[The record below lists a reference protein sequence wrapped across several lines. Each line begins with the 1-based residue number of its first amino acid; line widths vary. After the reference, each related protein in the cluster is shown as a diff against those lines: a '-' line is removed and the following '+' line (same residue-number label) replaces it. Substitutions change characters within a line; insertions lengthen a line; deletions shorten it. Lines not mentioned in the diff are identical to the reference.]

1 MSRMNRQSFL
11 AEIRAAHE
19 PLAAVAGTLADDAW
33 ADPLSDM
40 DGWTRKD
47 ALAHV
52 GWWSDHSARVITAL
66 RAGAVPY
73 DRDPDFDIHVQNS
86 AILEEFRDRAPG
98 DVRAFEAAA
107 FDRLVAAVEAASDE
121 DLFTADRFAW
131 LGDETLAT
139 AVEWDSTKHYPEHL
153 PHLTA

>member
-1 MSRMNRQSFL
+1 MDKRTFL
-11 AEIRAAHE
+11 AEILATHE
-19 PLAAVAGTLADDAW
+19 PLAAVAGTLADVAW
-33 ADPLSDM
+33 AEPLPDM

-52 GWWSDHSARVITAL
+52 GWWTDHSVRVITAL
-66 RAGAVPY
+66 RAGEVPY
-73 DRDPDFDIHVQNS
+73 ERNADFDIDAQNRT
-86 AILEEFRDRAPG
+86 ILEEFRDRDPAA
-98 DVRAFEAAA
+98 VRAYEAAA

-131 LGDETLAT
+131 LGEETLA
-139 AVEWDSTKHYPEHL
+139 AAIEWDSTKHYPEHL